1 MMKKCGL
8 IILFVLSGVNII
20 HSQSLKI
27 KPNTCFYL
35 KTGTNAN
42 IETGNLILES
52 DETGDASLIDKG
64 SIIYSGGGH
73 AVVQRYLTGAAWHLV
88 SSPVGAATAEMF
100 LGDYLQMH
108 HEPSN
113 DWTDITATGYEL
125 AVMQGYAL
133 WSVAGLSTTE
143 QFDGITNSGDQDF
156 DFEYSG
162 DDYGFNLIGNPYPS
176 QIDWDAVILPEELGG
191 AFWTFDPALGN
202 QGDYRY
208 YIPGGGAANTTSRY
222 IPMGQGFF
230 VRAVG
235 IAGTISFGN
244 DVRCHGGQAFQKD
257 DDATPMLILK
267 TSGNNITTQAAI
279 RFSAGAGRDFDRLL
293 DVDLM
298 TTNSTN
304 VGHLYSVA
312 GNHRLVINTLPEFE
326 GNESVLMAF
335 TAGTAGIYRIMAEGT
350 GTFGSDVSIFLEDL
364 STAMQTDLK
373 KDTVYSFNH
382 DGSTI
387 RNFRVHFK
395 SSSTVPEPEAQPAD
409 WVRVYTASGQVH
421 VDFSD
426 GYSSPGTPDADIFVS
441 DLTGRVLLHKHTC
454 NRANTF
460 RVPDD
465 VRFCLVT
472 IVSGKYTTTVKVI
485 NMY

>member
-1 MMKKCGL
+1 MIKRTGILL
-8 IILFVLSGVNII
+8 IIVTLCTTMVY
-20 HSQSLKI
+20 SQGMTLL
-27 KPNTCFYL
+27 PNTCFYVAPNTTADL
-35 KTGTNAN
+35 G
-42 IETGNLILES
+42 TGNLTVAS
-52 DETGDASLIDKG
+52 DETGDASLLDKG
-64 SIIYSGGGH
+64 SITYSGGGH

-88 SSPVGAATAEMF
+88 SSPVGTATAGMF

-113 DWTDITATGYEL
+113 DWTDITATGYPL

-133 WSVAGLSTTE
+133 WSVAGLATTE
-143 QFDGITNSGDQDF
+143 QFEGITNSGDQDF
-156 DFEYSG
+156 DFTCSG
-162 DDYGFNLIGNPYPS
+162 DEYGFNLIGNPYPS
-176 QIDWDAVILPEELGG
+176 QIDWDAVTLPGELGG
-191 AFWTFDPALGN
+191 AFWTFDPSLGD

-222 IPMGQGFF
+222 IPEGQGFF
-230 VRAVG
+230 VRAAG
-235 IAGTISFGN
+235 SAGTITFGN
-244 DVRCHGGQAFQKD
+244 DVRCHGGQAFQKN

-304 VGHLYSVA
+304 VGHLYSMA

-326 GNESVLMAF
+326 GNESVPVSF
-335 TAGTAGIYRIMAEGT
+335 SAGTAGIYRITAAGT
-350 GTFGSDVSIFLEDL
+350 GTFGSDVSIMLEDML
-364 STAMQTDLK
+364 TAVQTDLK
-373 KDTVYSFNH
+373 KDTVYTFYH

-387 RNFRVHFK
+387 RDFRVHFK
-395 SSSTVPEPEAQPAD
+395 SSNAISEPEDQPAG
-409 WVRVYTASGQVH
+409 WVRVYAAGGQVH
-421 VDFSD
+421 VDFAD
-426 GYSSPGTPDADIFVS
+426 GFADPGATDADIFVT
-441 DLTGRVLLHKHTC
+441 DLPGRVLLHKHTC

-460 RVPDD
+460 RVPDG

-485 NMY
+485 NLY